1 MDIHLTYQSLI
12 NSEGYENI
20 YNITFS
26 DVVGNGD
33 DQEARD
39 LREAIRRSRYDN
51 SAAVSSSAE
60 DSDYEYVNNNNRQ
73 RRDTTDDPVNEQRR
87 RAREASFQISYVT
100 HQWNEMYQSGSC
112 KCSDFLGPQLILETE
127 WLMTLKWTMLIVRLL
142 DNLINEYTFDR
153 IFADKTK
160 CKSLYHN
167 NVATVD

>member
-39 LREAIRRSRYDN
+39 LREAIRRSNYDN

-73 RRDTTDDPVNEQRR
+73 RRDTTYDPVNEQRR
-87 RAREASFQISYVT
+87 RAREARAREASFKFRMLLT
-100 HQWNEMYQSGSC
+100 NGM
-112 KCSDFLGPQLILETE
+112 KCTNRGHMQMFRLLGPQLILETE
-127 WLMTLKWTMLIVRLL
+127 
-142 DNLINEYTFDR
+142 
-153 IFADKTK
+153 
-160 CKSLYHN
+160 
-167 NVATVD
+167 